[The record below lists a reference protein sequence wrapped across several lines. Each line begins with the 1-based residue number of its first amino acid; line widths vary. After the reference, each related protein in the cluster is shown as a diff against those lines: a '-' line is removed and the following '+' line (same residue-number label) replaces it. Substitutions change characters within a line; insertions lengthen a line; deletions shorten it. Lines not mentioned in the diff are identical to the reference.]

1 MVKVGVMVG
10 DMDVALVLEVSPL
23 PLAVPLLCP
32 LPLPTPL
39 TVALEDTV
47 GIEVEEKEPLGDPV
61 PTPEALIKGVSVPLE
76 VNKVEGVRIGVEVKV
91 RKGVFETKGVKVDT
105 GLTLGLG
112 DPVISAGEGV
122 VRALKVLF
130 ARPPTPLELVEGSG
144 EGEVEVD
151 TVPPFPIPSEV
162 NVPTGE
168 SVGG

>member
-1 MVKVGVMVG
+1 M
-10 DMDVALVLEVSPL
+10 E
-23 PLAVPLLCP
+23 
-32 LPLPTPL
+32 
-39 TVALEDTV
+39 
-47 GIEVEEKEPLGDPV
+47 IEVEEKEPLGDPV

-76 VNKVEGVRIGVEVKV
+76 VNKVEGVKIGVEVNV
-91 RKGVFETKGVKVDT
+91 RKGVFEPKGVRVGT

-112 DPVISAGEGV
+112 DPVIAAGEGV

-130 ARPPTPLELVEGSG
+130 ARPPPPLELVEGSG

-151 TVPPFPIPSEV
+151 TVPPFPNPSEV